1 MSDAPREPDSGP
13 SEPEKKPESSDRAD
27 LIAIGIGCVVVI
39 VMFIAIVLV
48 AMSDR

>member
-1 MSDAPREPDSGP
+1 MSDAPH
-13 SEPEKKPESSDRAD
+13 EPESGKPQPEQKPESSDRSD